1 MWEPEREMAPRCAEG
16 KGGGEGGEHSY
27 PIAFARPRRLVSVRG
42 AVEAVGRVAIRPI
55 PRPVEANVVL

>member
-1 MWEPEREMAPRCAEG
+1 MRKERREY
-16 KGGGEGGEHSY
+16 SY

-55 PRPVEANVVL
+55 PRPVEADVVL

>member
-16 KGGGEGGEHSY
+16 NGGRRKEHSY
-27 PIAFARPRRLVSVRG
+27 PIAFARPCRLVSVRG
-42 AVEAVGRVAIRPI
+42 AVEAVGRVAIGPV

>member
-1 MWEPEREMAPRCAEG
+1 MCGRER
-16 KGGGEGGEHSY
+16 GGGEGGEHSY